1 MNHYKQ
7 SIHLLV
13 VFDIGKAAD
22 SGCQL
27 GCVPVDKVA
36 HVARE
41 IFEFSNKGLNSYI
54 VGVGF
59 F

>member
-13 VFDIGKAAD
+13 VFDIGKAAV

-36 HVARE
+36 HLVRE
-41 IFEFSNKGLNSYI
+41 QEKYLNLNLA
-54 VGVGF
+54 
-59 F
+59 

>member
-13 VFDIGKAAD
+13 VFDIGKAAV

-36 HVARE
+36 HLVRE
-41 IFEFSNKGLNSYI
+41 QEKYLNLNLAIKGLTPTS
-54 VGVGF
+54 
-59 F
+59 